1 MRHFFNRIISTGRV
15 LKKQLTGSDNSIDDI
30 EDKFENG
37 LYVSGWLATGP
48 TGVILTT
55 MNNSFSVAHTVCE
68 DFKAAKINS
77 KIAKSGLDDL
87 LVNKTVVTW
96 EGWNRIDRAEIEAGK
111 MREKPREKIVNVK
124 QMLALLS

>member
-111 MREKPREKIVNVK
+111 IREKPREKIVNVK